1 MSSGPRADAAIRPGS
16 RRRGSEMR
24 RRELAAMASRLIFER
39 GFDNLSVNDLAEG
52 IGMSVGGMYRYIKT
66 KADLLVM
73 ACEGI
78 YGDLRHRVVEVAT
91 GPQNTAEKLRDAMK
105 VYFDAC
111 VENRDLILLTY
122 REYQHLPPDAQRRY
136 QDREEAIA
144 GVFADLIRSGIR
156 RGVFKNVN
164 AEIVARDI
172 IMLGHMPAL
181 KGWSLRGHADH
192 GAVMAEHVALIL
204 GRLAPAGSGG

>member
-1 MSSGPRADAAIRPGS
+1 MTREPDTTTGRGIRRAGTEQ
-16 RRRGSEMR
+16 RRQ
-24 RRELAAMASRLIFER
+24 ELVAMASRLIFER

-52 IGMSVGGMYRYIKT
+52 MGMSVGGMYRYIKT
-66 KADLLVM
+66 KTDLLVM

-78 YGDLRHRVVEVAT
+78 YGDLRDRVVEVAR
-91 GPQNTAEKLRDAMK
+91 GPQDVAGMLRDAIA

-111 VENRDLILLTY
+111 NNNRDLILLTY

-144 GVFADLIRSGIR
+144 DVFADLIRSGMG
-156 RGVFKNVN
+156 RGVFNQVN

-181 KGWSLRGHADH
+181 KGWSLRGHTDPD
-192 GAVMAEHVALIL
+192 GVAAAHLDLIL
-204 GRLAPAGSGG
+204 GRLVAAPQPS